1 MILKPISA
9 KPDLKRDTVHLSFDI
24 GPSPVEMHMRGAIA
38 WPEGGIPGI
47 ALVAGF
53 DIKTEHIWIFDDY
66 LFITFEPLFIKNRN
80 KEVGLQ
86 LFLRD
91 IWVKYGC
98 NTLFY
103 AAQPEIHQLYS
114 RQVYRDEI
122 LRPIGISF
130 IKAPYTD
137 DKIADDNIKARVALK
152 TIHWSAQSDLEQ
164 QRADENSRGRHALRT
179 LVAGFEYLP
188 WHDWT
193 KEEKIKEYYL

>member
-1 MILKPISA
+1 MFPQPLSA
-9 KPDLKRDTVHLSFDI
+9 TPDLKRDTVRLSFDI
-24 GPSPVEMHMRGAIA
+24 GPSPIDMYVRGAVA
-38 WPEGGIPGI
+38 WPVGKTPGM

-66 LFITFEPLFIKNRN
+66 VFLTYYPLFAKN
-80 KEVGLQ
+80 KGWEVGLQ

-91 IWVKYGC
+91 IWIQYGC
-98 NTLFY
+98 NALFY
-103 AAQPEIHQLYS
+103 ASDPETHQLFS

-122 LRPIGISF
+122 LKPLNISF
-130 IKAPYTD
+130 IKVPYTD
-137 DKIADDNIKARVALK
+137 DKIADNNIFSRTDLK

-193 KEEKIKEYYL
+193 KEEKIKEYFL